1 MSRARLEFAACG
13 IALVVSACTPES
25 RDAAVRDK
33 LPDRLGIG
41 RGATPSEIAA
51 ADVDVG
57 PDGAGLP
64 FGSGTPE
71 QGAPVF
77 LTNCATCHGNDGEG
91 KPPLYPQI
99 IGGPRGSFD
108 FASDPKIPRTIGNYW
123 PYATTVFDY
132 VRRAMPLTAPRS
144 LTNDQYYALTAYL
157 LQREGIIQPG
167 TVIDAKS
174 LPAIQMPARSHFVV
188 DDRAGTTGGKNAR

>member
-1 MSRARLEFAACG
+1 MRRARVRTAALAVIVAAC
-13 IALVVSACTPES
+13 APQA
-25 RDAAVRDK
+25 RDASPSDNI
-33 LPDRLGIG
+33 PDHLGLG
-41 RGATPSEIAA
+41 RPATTAEVAA
-51 ADVDVG
+51 IDVDVG

-64 FGSGTPE
+64 AGSGTPE
-71 QGAPVF
+71 QGAAVF
-77 LTNCATCHGNDGEG
+77 LMNCATCHGNNGEG

-108 FASDPKIPRTIGNYW
+108 FASDVKIPRTIGNYW

-144 LTNDQYYALTAYL
+144 LSDAQYYAVTAYL
-157 LQREGIIQPG
+157 LGREGIIAPG

-174 LPAIQMPARSHFVV
+174 LPAVQMPARSHFVV
-188 DDRAGTTGGKNAR
+188 DDRTGNTGGKNVR

>member
-1 MSRARLEFAACG
+1 M
-13 IALVVSACTPES
+13 ALTLMACTPES
-25 RDAAVRDK
+25 RDVALRDH
-33 LPDRLGIG
+33 LPDRFGIG
-41 RGATPSEIAA
+41 RAATQAEIAA
-51 ADVDVG
+51 ADVEIG

-64 FGSGTPE
+64 VGSGTPE
-71 QGAPVF
+71 QGASVF
-77 LTNCATCHGNDGEG
+77 LMNCATCHGNDGEG

-108 FASDPKIPRTIGNYW
+108 FASDPNIPRTIGNYW

-144 LTNDQYYALTAYL
+144 LTNDQYYAVTAYL

-174 LPAIQMPARSHFVV
+174 LPAVRMPARAHFVV
-188 DDRAGTTGGKNAR
+188 DDRAGTTGGKNVR